1 MVTSCCVGRRRT
13 RLGLHPWPGSS
24 VCQPSSTFLSAC
36 SCSGTPVAYGPWC
49 PGPFL
54 RVSCPT
60 TPGCQMCLLP
70 RPCVPASATFTPVAA
85 SEGDSRRDMHGLAGA
100 LEQDAVDGAPITA
113 LEARRPRPRWLL
125 GGLSRRCADGR
136 LLPVSSHGRPAVW
149 ACVRISS
156 SQKDPGRRSQYP
168 SGGLIFQQLFKGP
181 ASTPGPSEALGARTI
196 HPRFVPHRWW
206 WRRSTAIG
214 SGARRAG
221 RRVLRSHRFLSSSRG
236 PQQPI
241 MSPTFS
247 SA

>member
-100 LEQDAVDGAPITA
+100 LEQDAVDGASIHSPGGQTSETTLA
-113 LEARRPRPRWLL
+113 PRRP
-125 GGLSRRCADGR
+125 
-136 LLPVSSHGRPAVW
+136 LPEVCRQP
-149 ACVRISS
+149 
-156 SQKDPGRRSQYP
+156 
-168 SGGLIFQQLFKGP
+168 
-181 ASTPGPSEALGARTI
+181 TPP
-196 HPRFVPHRWW
+196 
-206 WRRSTAIG
+206 
-214 SGARRAG
+214 
-221 RRVLRSHRFLSSSRG
+221 RVLARPSRCEGLCPDLLLSEG
-236 PQQPI
+236 PGQTESVPLWW
-241 MSPTFS
+241 PHFS
-247 SA
+247 AAL

>member
-60 TPGCQMCLLP
+60 TPGCRMCLLP

-85 SEGDSRRDMHGLAGA
+85 SEGDSRRDMHGLAGD
-100 LEQDAVDGAPITA
+100 LEQDTVDGAPITA

-125 GGLSRRCADGR
+125 GGLSRRCADSR

-149 ACVRISS
+149 ACVPISS
-156 SQKDPGRRSQYP
+156 SQKDPGRRSQCP

-181 ASTPGPSEALGARTI
+181 ASTPGPSEPLGARTI
-196 HPRFVPHRWW
+196 HPRFVPCRWW
-206 WRRSTAIG
+206 WRR
-214 SGARRAG
+214 
-221 RRVLRSHRFLSSSRG
+221 
-236 PQQPI
+236 
-241 MSPTFS
+241 
-247 SA
+247 